1 VLVGRWR
8 VAGAAVAAAFVV
20 LLAAPAAG
28 AQPEQDGRASPRII
42 GGQPAT
48 RAYAHQAQLRISYQ
62 GVRGRG
68 LCGGSLV
75 AARWVLTAAHCLR
88 GPNNAAVSGIEAWI
102 GTKDVSRTPPEANRF
117 AAIAWRAHPDARE
130 LANGVDTDDVAVVR
144 LDRAAPFDQL
154 QLPRTTDAGAW
165 APGLTATVIGWGL
178 TELGTLSS
186 TLLEAAVP
194 IYTDASCADQY
205 AAIGVALNAATML
218 CAGGREGRDAC
229 QGDSGGPL
237 LTGDP
242 AVLVGVVSFG
252 VGCADGF
259 PGVYARVGAEPL
271 NGWIRAQVPQ
281 AEIDRLDAAPVAGR
295 AVTFRAVARNPIARY
310 TALTWDLDGDGAFD
324 DSTSTQPSWTY
335 TSTGTYTATLR
346 VTDTAG
352 ATATDAVVISV
363 GNTAPVPVINTPA
376 AGTLWEVGDTITF
389 SGGATDAQDG
399 ALPASAL
406 TWDVVIQHC
415 PSNCHSHPMQ
425 SWVGVSTGSFVTPDH
440 EAPVYLDLKLTAT
453 DSGGLSTTVVR
464 RLDPRMVA
472 LTFAS
477 VPGGLTLTVG
487 TSSAKASFTRNVVV
501 GSSNT
506 VSAVSPQAKGNKQY
520 AFTSWSDSGAQ
531 THTIVAPGAATTYT
545 ARYK

>member
-1 VLVGRWR
+1 MLVGRWR
-8 VAGAAVAAAFVV
+8 AAGAAVAAALVV

-28 AQPEQDGRASPRII
+28 AQPGEDGHASPRII

-68 LCGGSLV
+68 LCGASLI

-88 GPNNAAVSGIEAWI
+88 GPNGAAVSGIEAWI

-117 AAIAWRAHPDARE
+117 AAIAWRAHPDAQE
-130 LANGVDTDDVAVVR
+130 LATGVDTDDVAVVR

-154 QLPRTTDAGAW
+154 QLPRATDAAAW

-205 AAIGVALNAATML
+205 AAIGVALDAATML

-281 AEIDRLDAAPVAGR
+281 AEIDRSDAVPVAGR
-295 AVTFRAVARNPIARY
+295 AVTFRAAARNPIARY

-324 DSTSTQPSWTY
+324 DASGASARRVFAAGRASVALQAANAQGDREVRRQTFRVGAA
-335 TSTGTYTATLR
+335 TGQSGPVVRPAPAPAVPRPETPAPTTTPAPQTA
-346 VTDTAG
+346 
-352 ATATDAVVISV
+352 
-363 GNTAPVPVINTPA
+363 APVPTPA
-376 AGTLWEVGDTITF
+376 RTGTRAMPSLM
-389 SGGATDAQDG
+389 ATAAMRGTRVKLTVRAPARG
-399 ALPASAL
+399 ALAALITRESRRAGRGSARAARPGAV
-406 TWDVVIQHC
+406 TI
-415 PSNCHSHPMQ
+415 
-425 SWVGVSTGSFVTPDH
+425 GVT
-440 EAPVYLDLKLTAT
+440 LDAATRRKLRR
-453 DSGGLSTTVVR
+453 VR
-464 RLDPRMVA
+464 RLAVRVE
-472 LTFAS
+472 LTFRSATGGPALRAS
-477 VPGGLTLTVG
+477 VRTVL
-487 TSSAKASFTRNVVV
+487 R
-501 GSSNT
+501 
-506 VSAVSPQAKGNKQY
+506 
-520 AFTSWSDSGAQ
+520 SG
-531 THTIVAPGAATTYT
+531 
-545 ARYK
+545 R